1 MKKERIMITKMET
14 VGAFTRIFVYTMADD
29 HGFIQDCFGNSEDAI
44 KMMRTAFV
52 VAKGSVMH
60 V

>member
-1 MKKERIMITKMET
+1 MKKERVMIMNMET
-14 VGAFTRIFVYTMADD
+14 VGVFTRVFAYTMADGL
-29 HGFIQDCFGNSEDAI
+29 GFVQDCLGDSEDAI

-52 VAKGSVMH
+52 IAKGSVMH

>member
-1 MKKERIMITKMET
+1 MKKERVMITNMET
-14 VGAFTRIFVYTMADD
+14 VGVFTRVFAYTMADGL
-29 HGFIQDCFGNSEDAI
+29 GFVQDCLGDSEDAI

>member
-1 MKKERIMITKMET
+1 MKKERVMITNMET
-14 VGAFTRIFVYTMADD
+14 VGTFTRVFAYTMADGL
-29 HGFIQDCFGNSEDAI
+29 GFVQDCLGDSEDAI